1 MRDLRHLQKLL
12 ARCTF
17 TPVLG
22 SPQHLKL
29 SATSTS
35 TRPHNVFSVNTFNLS
50 HGAQTQQRRFA
61 TKTISPKPAS
71 TSSSAETTIENTQ
84 PWTKDDDRMLATLRR
99 KKTNLAQ
106 IQIYMPHQP
115 IAAIEAHIKQLDER
129 TNQKPTFQR
138 WTPQEDEL
146 LTKAVEDLG
155 TSNWNEISDLYF
167 SPPTAHTSSTTKTS
181 THRRSPRSCQIRWN
195 FLHAGSASGAS
206 SSAYRTGAWTADE
219 LELFQE
225 LVNPS
230 PTLESP
236 NDWEEIS
243 LAMGTR
249 SPIQCH
255 SQFKTVMHTGTKGK
269 WTVEE
274 VNRLL
279 EARDLYGGDWQKVA
293 KHVGTRAPGQVR
305 QKWNQFSEDVLRRLQ
320 ARRQRVTE

>member
-1 MRDLRHLQKLL
+1 MSASRDVRQLQRLFV
-12 ARCTF
+12 RCTF

-22 SPQHLKL
+22 SPRHLKS
-29 SATSTS
+29 SAISTS
-35 TRPHNVFSVNTFNLS
+35 TRPQNVFSVNTFNLS

-61 TKTISPKPAS
+61 TKTASLKPALA
-71 TSSSAETTIENTQ
+71 SSPVAETAAESTQ

-99 KKTNLAQ
+99 KKTDLAQ

-115 IAAIEAHIKQLDER
+115 IAAIEAHMKQLDER
-129 TNQKPTFQR
+129 KPTFQR
-138 WTPQEDEL
+138 WTLQEDEL
-146 LTKAVEDLG
+146 LAKAVEELG

-167 SPPTAHTSSTTKTS
+167 SPSTAHTSTTK

-195 FLHAGSASGAS
+195 FLHAGSVSGAS
-206 SSAYRTGAWTADE
+206 SSTYRTGAWTADE
-219 LELFQE
+219 LELFHE

-230 PTLESP
+230 PTPESP
-236 NDWEEIS
+236 NNWEEIS

-249 SPIQCH
+249 SAIQCH

-279 EARDLYGGDWQKVA
+279 EARELYGGDWQKVA

-320 ARRQRVTE
+320 AKRQRVTE